1 MSFLRALKHDMF
13 LILRI
18 RIKKQENKEEILLCI
33 FWADI
38 MVISLVFKS
47 PFSCFE
53 IFESQKYKKTLYSQ
67 VSNCRGA

>member
-53 IFESQKYKKTLYSQ
+53 IF
-67 VSNCRGA
+67 